1 MTDLTTNELILV
13 NGGNVPTAY
22 YLDSDTMNANWKNV
36 KNYFSFVA
44 GVIVGFFD

>member
-1 MTDLTTNELILV
+1 MKNLTTNELILV
-13 NGGNVPTAY
+13 DGGNVPTAY
-22 YLDSDTMNANWKNV
+22 YMDSDTIKANWTNV